1 MFSFPIVW
9 EEWITWRNRF
19 LLYLGIYMMSPLLF
33 LITFGWGSGSREY
46 LNFLLPG
53 IMAFSALTN
62 CYNGVMT
69 RIVSSKTILGTLDFY
84 LLAPVSRLN
93 LIFSY
98 IISGSLRGFFAVV
111 LILAVGF
118 ILKAKIILSL
128 TFFAVLFLICMTFSA
143 LGLAVGFWAEDF
155 QATHLIS
162 DVFVLPMSFLGGT
175 FVALERLPDF
185 LQYIAWL
192 LPLTPG
198 ALLLRS
204 LAFGEGVTGGCLL
217 LLLSWFS
224 LFFVL
229 AYFALRRATRE

>member
-62 CYNGVMT
+62 CYNGVVT
-69 RIVSSKTILGTLDFY
+69 RIVSSKTILGTMDFY

-93 LIFSY
+93 LICSY

-118 ILKAKIILSL
+118 ILKAKIIISL

-204 LAFGEGVTGGCLL
+204 LAFGEGLLGSCLILL
-217 LLLSWFS
+217 LGWFS

-229 AYFALRRATRE
+229 AYFSLKRATRE

>member
-19 LLYLGIYMMSPLLF
+19 FLYMGIYMMSPLLF
-33 LITFGWGSGSREY
+33 LITFGWGSGNREY

-69 RIVSSKTILGTLDFY
+69 RIVSSKTVLGTMDFY
-84 LLAPVSRLN
+84 LLAPISRFN

-111 LILAVGF
+111 LILIVGF
-118 ILKAKIILSL
+118 ILKTKIILSL

-162 DVFVLPMSFLGGT
+162 DVFILPMSFLGGT

-204 LAFGEGVTGGCLL
+204 LAFGKGADGSWLILL
-217 LLLSWFS
+217 WGWFS